1 MGQNNTAIKEQ
12 KDIVKQEES
21 LCYSTYGFEGENDYL
36 TDANDYYGK
45 ETGVQAGKVKR
56 HFLDL
61 NSKLMK

>member
-45 ETGVQAGKVKR
+45 ERGVQAGKVKGI
-56 HFLDL
+56 F
-61 NSKLMK
+61 